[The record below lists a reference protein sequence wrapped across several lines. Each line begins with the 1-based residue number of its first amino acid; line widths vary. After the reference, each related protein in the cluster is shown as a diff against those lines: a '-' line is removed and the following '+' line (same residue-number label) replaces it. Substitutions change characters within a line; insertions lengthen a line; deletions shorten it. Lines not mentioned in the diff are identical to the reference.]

1 VIIFALIAGGAA
13 AGLLAGFVV
22 VVVSIHATDRRMN
35 LRHPECA
42 GAVCMLVRRLLG
54 VYVRQPGHPAP
65 GAGRQ
70 NRAVRC
76 GPGRR

>member
-1 VIIFALIAGGAA
+1 
-13 AGLLAGFVV
+13 
-22 VVVSIHATDRRMN
+22 
-35 LRHPECA
+35 
-42 GAVCMLVRRLLG
+42 VRRLLG